1 MKKIFLLVLM
11 LVMICIPL
19 IGKTSD
25 NAMLF
30 NGKTIKQLTIEEINA
45 ELLIRLFLTENEKK
59 KHTLQDA
66 FLKDIL
72 AVDRGKLPSR
82 DYMHTLRITS
92 VLKEKL
98 RNESFGNNQSKYHLK
113 RIRALEKFEKELKK
127 KYVALDGPFTKF
139 ENKIEMNLGKAMWD
153 SMLKES
159 APGSDIQTV
168 RVKGLAKLI
177 FGEAKKQREFGEYKI
192 AVIDMKQDGVS
203 VPNALCLPGGYVFV
217 TTALIELLGSD
228 DDALA
233 FVIGHECGH
242 HISKD
247 SIQKLKLMLPLLPL
261 KLISKKLVARF
272 IEAPMS
278 RKDEYK
284 ADRKGCELNKKSGL
298 NPIGGVTMMKKLTEA
313 YGDHPA
319 GPYATHPANADRVKN
334 ILKWIEK
341 NK

>member
-1 MKKIFLLVLM
+1 MF
-11 LVMICIPL
+11 VMVCIPL
-19 IGKTSD
+19 LGNVSGNAILFKGK
-25 NAMLF
+25 N
-30 NGKTIKQLTIEEINA
+30 IKQLTTEEVNA
-45 ELLIRLFLTENEKK
+45 ELLMRLLLTEAEKK
-59 KHTLQDA
+59 KHILQDA
-66 FLKDIL
+66 FMKDIL

-82 DYMHTLRITS
+82 DYVHALKITG
-92 VLKEKL
+92 VLKGKL
-98 RNESFGNNQSKYHLK
+98 RNESFGNKQSKYHLK
-113 RIRALEKFEKELKK
+113 RVRAIENFEKQLKK

-159 APGSDIQTV
+159 APGSDIQTA

-177 FGEAKKQREFGEYKI
+177 FGEAKKQRKFGEYKI
-192 AVIDMKQDGVS
+192 AVIDMKVNGTS

-217 TTALIELLGSD
+217 TTALIELLGPD

-261 KLISKKLVARF
+261 KLISKKLVSRF

-284 ADRKGCELNKKSGL
+284 ADRKGCELSKNSGL
-298 NPIGGVTMMKKLTEA
+298 DPIGGVTMMKKLTEA
-313 YGDHPA
+313 FGDHPA
-319 GPYATHPANADRVKN
+319 GPYGTHPSNGDRIKN
-334 ILKWIEK
+334 IQKWIEK